1 MVDEGVVGRVGD
13 LVSAGALGYEAEYNG
28 EGAEAGRGAGGVT
41 GCPAL
46 SAVDGRKTLP
56 VAGVGVGA
64 GVEEVN
70 GEDRVPFVGCDV
82 ERGALLS
89 INVADRFRVRDECG
103 A

>member
-1 MVDEGVVGRVGD
+1 MKQNNTARV
-13 LVSAGALGYEAEYNG
+13 LRQ
-28 EGAEAGRGAGGVT
+28 AGRSAGGVA
-41 GCPAL
+41 GCPVP
-46 SAVDGRKTLP
+46 SAIDGRKTLP

-89 INVADRFRVRDECG
+89 INVADRFRARDEYG